1 MRWRSF
7 HNGFPLALC
16 VALACLLTTACG
28 TGIELTEHVGEKD
41 VRKAIEHAG
50 ANQSRVT
57 LKAFVDS
64 VPAWHQGKLF
74 RVVDNQA
81 RLLFA
86 RSRDFDIDTV
96 PLAGHT
102 LSFQG
107 YDTGD
112 IYDNRNTV
120 NLIFKDI
127 DGGKTYVY
135 RTGKTIDEFS
145 SGFSIPMLVDMDMVN
160 HIARQVA
167 GNDYYIR
174 TPIWYDRQSEQMRD
188 GRHFIKVHIDS
199 VLPGN
204 AVMPLRVLFTTIDN
218 NERAMVW
225 VSDNVS
231 TMRGRDFD
239 ALFDAVD
246 PHLFYTTI
254 SDDNWERITRAQV
267 VEGMTKEECRL
278 ALGNPKHINE
288 SADQS
293 GLREYWYYD
302 GGAYLFFVNGLL
314 RQFRK

>member
-1 MRWRSF
+1 MCWRSF
-7 HNGFPLALC
+7 YNHLPLAFC
-16 VALACLLTTACG
+16 VAVACLLATACG
-28 TGIELTEHVGEKD
+28 TGIEVTEHVGEKD

-57 LKAFVDS
+57 LDAFVDS
-64 VPAWHQGKLF
+64 VPAWRQGKLF
-74 RVVDNQA
+74 RVVDNQV

-86 RSRDFDIDTV
+86 RSQDFDIDTV
-96 PLAGHT
+96 QLAGHT

-112 IYDNRNTV
+112 IYDNRNSV
-120 NLIFKDI
+120 NLIFKDT

-145 SGFSIPMLVDMDMVN
+145 SGFSIPMLVDLDMVKY
-160 HIARQVA
+160 IARQVV

-199 VLPGN
+199 LLPGN
-204 AVMPLRVLFTTIDN
+204 AVMPLRVLFTTIDS

-225 VSDNVS
+225 LSGNAS

-246 PHLFYTTI
+246 PHSFYTTI
-254 SDDNWERITRAQV
+254 TNENWERITRAQV

-278 ALGNPKHINE
+278 AMGNPKHINE